1 MRIIDGSIT
10 DTPGFSACG
19 VHAGF
24 RKNPKRL
31 DFAVIKCKKI
41 CPVAGV
47 FTKSKFCAP
56 CVTLCREKL
65 VGGCGHAQALIV
77 NSGIANAATGA
88 EGKEKAIK
96 STEIAAE
103 KLGVSA
109 KDVLVASTGVIGVQ
123 LPMAP
128 FKTGLEMATHELS
141 EDGGVDAARAI
152 MTTDTIPK
160 HASTTFEGVDEF
172 SGRKFV
178 IGGITKGSGMIMPNM
193 ATMIAI
199 LTTDFPSSPEFL
211 HECLVDAVNCSF
223 NKITVDSDTSTN
235 DSCYIF
241 SSNETDALP
250 SSKNV
255 ELFRSALGKICI
267 HLARVM
273 AKDGEGA
280 TKLVTVNVNCA
291 ESINDAD
298 ECARSVANSPL
309 VKTAIAGH
317 DANWGRIAA
326 ALGKTNANFS
336 QDKVSIDIMGIPV
349 CRQGLSL
356 DFDEDLAL
364 SKFEEDEIIIDIDLG
379 AGEFSTSIWT
389 CDFTHDYISING
401 DYRS

>member
-1 MRIIDGSIT
+1 MRIVDGSIT
-10 DTPGFSACG
+10 DVPGFSACG

-31 DFAVIKCKKI
+31 DFAVIKCEKT

-65 VGGCGHAQALIV
+65 VGGYGHAKALIV

-88 EGKEKAIK
+88 EGKGKAIK

-103 KLGVSA
+103 KLGVSV

-128 FKTGLEMATHELS
+128 FETGLEMARHELS
-141 EDGGVDAARAI
+141 EDGGIDAARAI

-160 HASTTFEGVDEF
+160 HACVTFEGVGEL
-172 SGRKFV
+172 SGKTYV

-199 LTTDFPSSPEFL
+199 LTTDFPTTPEFL
-211 HECLVDAVNCSF
+211 HECLVEAVNCSF

-235 DSCYIF
+235 DSCFLF
-241 SSNETDALP
+241 SSNEADKLP
-250 SSKNV
+250 SLENTNLFKTALN
-255 ELFRSALGKICI
+255 ELCI
-267 HLARVM
+267 YLARVM

-280 TKLVTVNVNCA
+280 TKLVTVNVRGA
-291 ESINDAD
+291 ASDSDAD
-298 ECARSVANSPL
+298 VCARSVANSPL

-349 CRQGLSL
+349 CRHGLSL

-364 SKFEEDEIIIDIDLG
+364 SKFEEDEIIIDIDLD

>member
-1 MRIIDGSIT
+1 MRVVDGSIT
-10 DTPGFSACG
+10 DVSGFKACG

-24 RKNPKRL
+24 RKNPERL
-31 DFAVIKCKKI
+31 DFAVIKTEKV

-47 FTKSKFCAP
+47 FTQSKFCAP
-56 CVTLCREKL
+56 CVTLMRERLKS
-65 VGGCGHAQALIV
+65 GFGYAQALIV
-77 NSGIANAATGA
+77 NSGIANAATGD
-88 EGKEKAIK
+88 EGMKKAIQ
-96 STEIAAE
+96 STEIASS
-103 KLGVSA
+103 KLGVSV

-123 LPMAP
+123 LPIEP
-128 FKTGLEMATHELS
+128 FEVGLEMARFELS
-141 EDGGVDAARAI
+141 DSGGVDAAKAI
-152 MTTDTIPK
+152 MTTDTIHK
-160 HASTTFEGVDEF
+160 HASITFEGADEF
-172 SGRKFV
+172 SGKKFV

-211 HECLVDAVNCSF
+211 HECLLEAVNCSF

-235 DSCYIF
+235 DSCFLF
-241 SSNETDALP
+241 SSNEADKLP
-250 SSKNV
+250 SLENINLFKTALN
-255 ELFRSALGKICI
+255 ELCI

-280 TKLVTVNVNCA
+280 TKLVTVNINGA
-291 ESINDAD
+291 GSMNDAD

-349 CRQGLSL
+349 CRHGLSL